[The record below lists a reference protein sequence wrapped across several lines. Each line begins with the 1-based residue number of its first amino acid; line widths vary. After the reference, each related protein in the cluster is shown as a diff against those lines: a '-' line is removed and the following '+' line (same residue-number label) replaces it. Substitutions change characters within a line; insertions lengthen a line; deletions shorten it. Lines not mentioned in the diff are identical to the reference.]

1 MPIRAF
7 SFVPVACLVTSAA
20 LLGCSPGKSE
30 PPAMPAAQVSVLTV
44 QPQHLAISTQLP
56 GRTTA
61 RMVAQIRP
69 QVGGIVQKRLFTE
82 GAVVK
87 AGAVLYQIDP
97 ASYQATLDSAQAS
110 LAKARATQHSAQLQ
124 ATRYKGLVKI
134 DAISQQDNET
144 AQATLLEADAEVK
157 SAEAAVKTARINL
170 AYTRIT
176 APIAGRTEISTVTP
190 GALVSAEQTT
200 ALTTVQQLDPI
211 YIDITQSSAD
221 LLRLKRE
228 LAKGV
233 LHKAEDGGASIGVVL
248 EDGSDYGLE
257 GSLKVSGVTVSEST
271 GSVTLR
277 AEVANP
283 DGLLMPG
290 MYVRAVLQEGVD
302 EQALLVPQ
310 QAVTR
315 DERGETSLW
324 VVVDGKVQQRSI
336 TASTA
341 VGGQWYVTAG
351 LQAGET
357 VVVEGGQKVREG
369 EAVQSQAFD
378 PHHASGATAVK
389 QAAQ

>member
-1 MPIRAF
+1 MSICAF
-7 SFVPVACLVTSAA
+7 PLMPVACLVTSAA
-20 LLGCSPGKSE
+20 LVGCSPGKSE
-30 PPAMPAAQVSVLTV
+30 PPATPVAQVSVLTV

-82 GAVVK
+82 GAEVK
-87 AGAVLYQIDP
+87 AGTVLYQIDP
-97 ASYQATLDSAQAS
+97 ASYQAALDSAQAS
-110 LAKARATQHSAQLQ
+110 LAKAQAAQRSAQLQ
-124 ATRYKGLVKI
+124 ATRYTGLVKI
-134 DAISQQDNET
+134 DAISRQDNET
-144 AQATLLEADAEVK
+144 AQATLLEANAEVK
-157 SAEAAVKTARINL
+157 SAQAAVNTARINL

-176 APIAGRTEISTVTP
+176 APISGRTEASTVTP

-228 LAKGV
+228 LASGV
-233 LHKAEDGGASIGVVL
+233 LHKAEDGGASIDVVL
-248 EDGSDYGLE
+248 EDGSDYGHK
-257 GSLKVSGVTVSEST
+257 GSLKVSGLTVSAST
-271 GSVTLR
+271 GSITLR

-283 DGLLMPG
+283 DELLMPG

-315 DERGETSLW
+315 DERGETSLL
-324 VVVDGKVQQRSI
+324 VVVDGKVQQRSV
-336 TASTA
+336 TASSA
-341 VGGQWYVTAG
+341 VGSQWHITEGLKAG
-351 LQAGET
+351 DT
-357 VVVEGGQKVREG
+357 VVVEGGQKVRMG
-369 EAVQSQAFD
+369 DAVQTHTFD
-378 PHHASGATAVK
+378 SIRAGGVSSTS
-389 QAAQ
+389 AAQ

>member
-1 MPIRAF
+1 MSIRSFALMPL
-7 SFVPVACLVTSAA
+7 ACLVASGV
-20 LLGCSPGKSE
+20 LLGCSPGQTE
-30 PPAMPAAQVSVLTV
+30 MPAPPAAQVSVLTV
-44 QPQHLAISTQLP
+44 QPQQLTISTQLP

-82 GAVVK
+82 GAEVK
-87 AGAVLYQIDP
+87 AGDVLYQIDP
-97 ASYQATLDSAQAS
+97 ASYQAAVDSAQAA
-110 LAKARATQHSAQLQ
+110 LAKAQATQRSAQLQ
-124 ATRYKGLVKI
+124 ATRYAGLVKI

-144 AQATLLEADAEVK
+144 AQASLLSANAEVK
-157 SAEAAVKTARINL
+157 SAEAALKTARINL

-176 APIAGRTEISTVTP
+176 APISGRTETSSVTP

-228 LAKGV
+228 LASGA
-233 LHKAEDGGASIGVVL
+233 LHKAEDGGASIDVVL
-248 EDGSDYGLE
+248 EDGSEYAHK
-257 GSLKVSGVTVSEST
+257 GSLKVSGLTVSEST
-271 GSVTLR
+271 GSITLR

-283 DGLLMPG
+283 DDLLMPG

-315 DERGETSLW
+315 NERGETTLL
-324 VVVDGKVQQRSI
+324 VVVGGKVQQRSV
-336 TASTA
+336 TASSA
-341 VGGQWYVTAG
+341 VGSQWRITDGLKAG
-351 LQAGET
+351 DS
-357 VVVEGGQKVREG
+357 VVIEGGQKVRAG
-369 EAVQSQAFD
+369 DAVQTHDFD
-378 PHHASGATAVK
+378 PSRVASTITRSAF
-389 QAAQ
+389 